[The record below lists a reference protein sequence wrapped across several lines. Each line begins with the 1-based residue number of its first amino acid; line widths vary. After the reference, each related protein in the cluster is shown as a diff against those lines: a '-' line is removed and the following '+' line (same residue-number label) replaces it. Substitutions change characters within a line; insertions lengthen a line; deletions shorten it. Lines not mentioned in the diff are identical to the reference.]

1 MPGVALNYD
10 NDSSR
15 SCFDALFVQNHVS
28 AKCCRKKAM
37 LICSKC

>member
-15 SCFDALFVQNHVS
+15 SCFDALFVQNHVN
-28 AKCCRKKAM
+28 AKLQEEGDVNM
-37 LICSKC
+37 